1 MGEVDLGVFAAGLL
15 WTAAAV
21 VVAMAVTFAV
31 ALRAGKHAVI
41 DVTWGLG
48 FVAVA
53 VVAGLHAHAADAGDA
68 TRRWLAV
75 ALVALWGLR
84 LAGHIARRSR
94 GHGED
99 PRYEALLA
107 RAPGSR
113 NAYALQR
120 VYLPQALIM
129 WFVSLPVQAA
139 VVGDGSLGVAAALG
153 VVVFA
158 VGLFFETVGDWQLQR
173 FRDDP
178 SNKGK
183 VLDTGLWRYT
193 RHPNYFGDATVWWG
207 IWLVAVDAG
216 GWWTL
221 LSPVL
226 MTWFLAKGTG
236 AALLEKDIHQRRPE
250 YVDYVRRTSGFV
262 PLPPKRPR
270 TS

>member
-1 MGEVDLGVFAAGLL
+1 VLLSLAA
-15 WTAAAV
+15 TAAAV
-21 VVAMAVTFAV
+21 VVTMALTFAV
-31 ALRAGKHAVI
+31 ALRVGKHAVI

-48 FVAVA
+48 FVVVA
-53 VVAGLHAHAADAGDA
+53 VVSLAVTGTSPVAL
-68 TRRWLAV
+68 LAV
-75 ALVALWGLR
+75 AMVALWGLR
-84 LAGHIARRSR
+84 LAGHIFLRSR

-99 PRYEALLA
+99 PRYEALLS

-120 VYLPQALIM
+120 VYLPQAVIL
-129 WFVSLPVQAA
+129 WFVSWPAQAA
-139 VVGDGSLGVAAALG
+139 VTGDEDPTALTWVGVA
-153 VVVFA
+153 VFL

-193 RHPNYFGDATVWWG
+193 RHPNYFGDATAWWG
-207 IWLVAVDAG
+207 IWLVAAAAG
-216 GWWTL
+216 GWWTV
-221 LSPVL
+221 LSPVV

-236 AALLEKDIHQRRPE
+236 AALLEKDIHERRPE

-262 PLPPKRPR
+262 PLPPKK
-270 TS
+270 S